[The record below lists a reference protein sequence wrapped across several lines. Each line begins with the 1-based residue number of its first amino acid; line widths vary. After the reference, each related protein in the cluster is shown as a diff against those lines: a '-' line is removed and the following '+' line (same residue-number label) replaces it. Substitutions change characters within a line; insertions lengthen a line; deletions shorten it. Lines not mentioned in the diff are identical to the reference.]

1 MIEISIGGHM
11 KKLILI
17 AAILLLST
25 TAYGAPYLVSDPQ
38 ANTETYEIVGTIVG
52 TVPAQPDGS
61 LRYDLVSVP
70 VGNHTIQVSACVGVW
85 CSDPSPFAF
94 TRPELLGP
102 ANIRLVK

>member
-1 MIEISIGGHM
+1 M
-11 KKLILI
+11 KKFIILTI
-17 AAILLLST
+17 VLFASQAWS
-25 TAYGAPYLVSDPQ
+25 APFLVSDPQ
-38 ANTETYEIVGTIVG
+38 TNTETYEIVGTIVG

-61 LRYDLVSVP
+61 LRYDLQSVA

>member
-1 MIEISIGGHM
+1 M
-11 KKLILI
+11 KKLLL
-17 AAILLLST
+17 AMAILLVAAS
-25 TAYGAPYLVSDPQ
+25 AYAAPFLVSDPQ

-61 LRYDLVSVP
+61 LRYDLQSVP

-94 TRPELLGP
+94 TRPAISAP